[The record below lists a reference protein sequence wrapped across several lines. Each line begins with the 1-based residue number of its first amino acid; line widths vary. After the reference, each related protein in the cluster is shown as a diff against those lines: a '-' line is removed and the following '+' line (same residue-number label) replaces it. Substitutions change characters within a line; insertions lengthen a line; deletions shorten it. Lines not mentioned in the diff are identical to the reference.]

1 MYKNILIPVV
11 FETPEITQ
19 TAFDA
24 AQALASKDAKLTLL
38 HVIETVPIYVAD
50 YIPTDVFS
58 VARETVQA
66 RLEALALE
74 LRECT
79 TAIADGRAGP
89 RVTRWAEENGMDCI
103 VIASHQPAFS
113 DILLGSVAQYVVRHA
128 KCAVHVV
135 R

>member
-24 AQALASKDAKLTLL
+24 AQALAAPDARLTLL
-38 HVIETVPIYVAD
+38 HVIEAVPVYVAE
-50 YIPTDVFS
+50 YIPTDIVTS
-58 VARETVQA
+58 TREAVQA
-66 RLEALALE
+66 QLDALARAPLW
-74 LRECT
+74 T
-79 TAIADGRAGP
+79 DGL
-89 RVTRWAEENGMDCI
+89 DFCI
-103 VIASHQPAFS
+103 VIASHQPALS